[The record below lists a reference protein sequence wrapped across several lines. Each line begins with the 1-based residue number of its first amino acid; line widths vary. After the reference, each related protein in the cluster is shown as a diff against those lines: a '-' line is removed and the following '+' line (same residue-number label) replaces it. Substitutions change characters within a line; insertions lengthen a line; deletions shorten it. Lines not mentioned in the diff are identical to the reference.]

1 MNGLLRDTFA
11 EMISRKMFVLFIILT
26 IVLLLGVW
34 ATWEVRVEM
43 PGSAGDEELGSDAT
57 GLVVRPMMAEAF
69 SKIMAVFIFFAVF
82 AASGLIPRAMERG
95 RAEFLLSK
103 PISRTRIYAAKLLS
117 IWLVYGLM
125 LTACG
130 LAVYVVAVLVHGGFD
145 LGILVLFVMRL
156 AEFGIW
162 LTIIGLVG
170 VLFGSASWAMII
182 AFSVWVGQSLLS
194 YHEQM
199 RNFLTNQFFVYTIES
214 LYYLFPKTSQM
225 GDMAVNLASGRPV
238 ESWLPLWTSLAL
250 AVILYYSAIWVF
262 ERRDY

>member
-1 MNGLLRDTFA
+1 MNGLLRDALA
-11 EMISRKMFVLFIILT
+11 EMISRKMFVLFVILT

-34 ATWEVRVEM
+34 ATWEVRIDM
-43 PGSAGDEELGSDAT
+43 PGATGDEELGPDST
-57 GLVVRPMMAEAF
+57 GLLVKPVMAEAF
-69 SKIMAVFIFFAVF
+69 SKIMSVFIFFAVF
-82 AASGLIPRAMERG
+82 AASGLIPRALERG

-103 PISRTRIYAAKLLS
+103 PLSRTRIYAAKLLS

-145 LGILVLFVMRL
+145 PGIFVLFAMRL

-170 VLFGSASWAMII
+170 VLFGSASWAMIV
-182 AFSVWVGQSLLS
+182 AFSVWVAQSLLS

-214 LYYLFPKTSQM
+214 LYYLFPKTGQM
-225 GDMAVNLASGRPV
+225 GDMAINLASGRPV
-238 ESWLPLWTSLAL
+238 ESWLPLWSSLAL
-250 AVILYYSAIWVF
+250 AVILYFCAVRVF